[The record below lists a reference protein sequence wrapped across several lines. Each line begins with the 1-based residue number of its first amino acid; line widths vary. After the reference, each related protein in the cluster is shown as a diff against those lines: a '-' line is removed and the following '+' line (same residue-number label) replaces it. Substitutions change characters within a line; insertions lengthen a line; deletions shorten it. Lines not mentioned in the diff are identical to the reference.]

1 MGWSLLCLLRR
12 IASDSRKLLFGSSV
26 SKIEVATLRI
36 AFERMVRKWAV
47 RGVLSDGNLSHIRRF
62 EESSI
67 TRYCDLTINN
77 YYISTPTITKDF
89 IKYLYR
95 ADLMLS
101 KLESNVQLQELQNS
115 NAILKEV
122 LYI

>member
-1 MGWSLLCLLRR
+1 MGRSLLCLQRP

-36 AFERMVRKWAV
+36 AFERMVKKWEV

-62 EESSI
+62 EELSI

-89 IKYLYR
+89 IKYL
-95 ADLMLS
+95 
-101 KLESNVQLQELQNS
+101 QL
-115 NAILKEV
+115 I
-122 LYI
+122 